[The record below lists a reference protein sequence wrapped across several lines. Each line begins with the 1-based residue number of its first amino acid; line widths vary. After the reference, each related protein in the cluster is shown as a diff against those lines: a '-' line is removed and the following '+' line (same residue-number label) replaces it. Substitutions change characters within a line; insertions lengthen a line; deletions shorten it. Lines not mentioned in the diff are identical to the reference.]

1 MKQTIPILFVLIA
14 GWSCTSPKKSQQRN
28 LFDAGCMQVITVF
41 ANRTDKTLSI
51 LYGDS
56 SANAAARS
64 GYRPDYREGQLTLVT
79 YHQADNRFWYGS
91 LINGAI
97 KSVETIKLTGAA
109 DTARGFAY
117 RLLQGLPPADGSGH
131 SIHPTVRTRQIL
143 AHKPVVFPQ
152 IN

>member
-1 MKQTIPILFVLIA
+1 
-14 GWSCTSPKKSQQRN
+14 
-28 LFDAGCMQVITVF
+28 MQVVTVF

-56 SANAAARS
+56 AAATAARS
-64 GYRPDYREGQLTLVT
+64 DYPPEYREGQLTLVT

-97 KSVETIKLTGAA
+97 KNVETIKLTTAA

-117 RLLQGLPPADGSGH
+117 RLLQGQPPADRSGN
-131 SIHPTVRTRQIL
+131 IINTTARVRQIL
-143 AHKPVVFPQ
+143 AHKPVVFP
-152 IN
+152 